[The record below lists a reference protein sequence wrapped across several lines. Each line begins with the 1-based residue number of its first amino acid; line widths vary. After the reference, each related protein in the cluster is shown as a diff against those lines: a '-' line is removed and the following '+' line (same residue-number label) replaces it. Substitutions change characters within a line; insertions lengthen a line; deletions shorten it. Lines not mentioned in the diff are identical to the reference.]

1 MEIQLYVKLFND
13 LLVFNKPCPKM
24 SRYFP
29 SMEYLS
35 LTYFQ
40 IALAY
45 LERGIDIRP
54 EHTELLVLKCRCLVE
69 MSRFK

>member
-1 MEIQLYVKLFND
+1 
-13 LLVFNKPCPKM
+13 M
-24 SRYFP
+24 SKHF
-29 SMEYLS
+29 SLIEYLF
-35 LTYFQ
+35 LPQFQ

>member
-1 MEIQLYVKLFND
+1 MEIQLYVKLLFD
-13 LLVFNKPCPKM
+13 LLAFNKTCLCLNI
-24 SRYFP
+24 FL
-29 SMEYLS
+29 ELNIYL
-35 LTYFQ
+35 LTQFQ

>member
-1 MEIQLYVKLFND
+1 MEIQLYVKLLFD
-13 LLVFNKPCPKM
+13 LLAFNKTCLCLNIFLEL
-24 SRYFP
+24 YI
-29 SMEYLS
+29 YL
-35 LTYFQ
+35 LTQFQ